1 LAASRA
7 LHSSFVYAVCQ
18 VGAEKPLKAEV
29 ARLQPKWRFAF
40 SRPGLI
46 TWKTPKPVG
55 LDLELSAVLAR
66 CWGLSLGRAASAS
79 EFGGMVHEVLGGS
92 AFVLHVFERDRA
104 KPGEET
110 PGDEYG
116 PLAEA
121 VRRELLSSELHPQI
135 EKEQIQNRE
144 VKRGDLV
151 VDVIVAPNEP
161 WLVGL
166 HCHDETRSSFPGGR
180 IPLALPAEAP
190 SRAWLKLEEGLQ
202 LSRLPVK
209 AAHTALEIGSAPGG
223 ASYALLQ
230 RGLTVIG
237 VDPGEMDA
245 RVLAHPRF
253 THLQVKLGDLRRE
266 QLPKKIDWLFLD
278 VNLAPA
284 VALHQLTRIVSTL
297 KSTLKGGLLTLKLN
311 DWKMAEQ
318 IPDFV
323 KRLEAM
329 GFTVLRTQQLAHN
342 RQEIC
347 IAVKMKRGKE

>member
-1 LAASRA
+1 MVQSQ
-7 LHSSFVYAVCQ
+7 FVYAVCQ
-18 VGAEKPLKAEV
+18 VGAEKPLKVEV
-29 ARLQPKWRFAF
+29 ARLFAKWRFAF

-46 TWKTPKPVG
+46 TWKTPQPVG
-55 LDLELSAVLAR
+55 VELDLPAVLAR
-66 CWGLSLGRAASAS
+66 CWGLSLGRAASPNELKTLIEAT
-79 EFGGMVHEVLGGS
+79 LGDEP
-92 AFVLHVFERDRA
+92 FVLHVFERDRA
-104 KPGEET
+104 KPGEEA

-121 VRRELLSSELHPQI
+121 VARELLSSELHPKI
-135 EKEQIQNRE
+135 LERA
-144 VKRGDLV
+144 VRRGDFV
-151 VDVIVAPNEP
+151 VDVVVAPNEP

-166 HCHDETRSSFPGGR
+166 HRHDETRSKFPGGR
-180 IPLALPAEAP
+180 VPVTLPAEAP

-202 LSRLPVK
+202 LSGLPVK
-209 AAHTALEIGSAPGG
+209 AGDTALEIGSAPGG

-237 VDPGEMDA
+237 VDPSEMDL
-245 RVLAHPRF
+245 RVVAQPRF

-284 VALHQLTRIVSTL
+284 VALHQLARIVSTL

-311 DWKMAEQ
+311 DWKMVEQ
-318 IPDFV
+318 VPQFQ
-323 KRLEAM
+323 KRLATM
-329 GFTVLRTQQLAHN
+329 GFTVLRAQQLAHN

-347 IAVKMKRGKE
+347 VAVKMKRGR